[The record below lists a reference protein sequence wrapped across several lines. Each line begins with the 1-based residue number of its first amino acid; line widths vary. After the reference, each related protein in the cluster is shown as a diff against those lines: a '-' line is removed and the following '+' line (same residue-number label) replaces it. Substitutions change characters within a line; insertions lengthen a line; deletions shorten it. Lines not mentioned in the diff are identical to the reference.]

1 MMGPFRIGIFWRR
14 AFAAL
19 VLGRKAR
26 VDCFR
31 TVADLLESGFELE
44 RALDVTVRAQRGQG
58 PSLRAGL
65 LEGWRRALIEN
76 RFAEAM
82 AASAPPAEAMIFQA
96 YGRIEAAVLFAA
108 AARVADLRDRQI
120 SAVRKALAMP
130 LTLAGGLAVMLWAA
144 GGYFVPVLESVVPP
158 ERWGPAAGLFRAAS
172 AWLHAEP
179 LVFLAICATVVAAIG
194 TAMVHWTGP
203 GRTTLDRIA
212 PFSLYR
218 TITGS
223 AFLFVALEFLAAGLD
238 LNDRAF
244 EDLKRHASPYARHR
258 IGAIQRGMARGAG
271 LGRAMALAGH
281 GFPDPALVPVAAAL
295 DGAPG
300 WEDKLARFVE
310 RWVGRSEDLLKSR
323 AAVLNGALLIVVTL
337 AMAAG
342 IDAMFSVLQQAGRS

>member
-1 MMGPFRIGIFWRR
+1 
-14 AFAAL
+14 
-19 VLGRKAR
+19 
-26 VDCFR
+26 
-31 TVADLLESGFELE
+31 
-44 RALDVTVRAQRGQG
+44 
-58 PSLRAGL
+58 
-65 LEGWRRALIEN
+65 
-76 RFAEAM
+76 
-82 AASAPPAEAMIFQA
+82 
-96 YGRIEAAVLFAA
+96 
-108 AARVADLRDRQI
+108 
-120 SAVRKALAMP
+120 MP
-130 LTLAGGLAVMLWAA
+130 LTLAGGLAIMLWAA

-158 ERWGPAAGLFRAAS
+158 ERWGPAAGLFRTAS

-179 LVFLAICATVVAAIG
+179 LVFLAICATIVAATG

-203 GRTTLDRIA
+203 GRTVLDRIA

-244 EDLKRHASPYARHR
+244 EDLKSHASPYARHR
-258 IGAIQRGMARGAG
+258 IGAIQRGMARGVG

-281 GFPDPALVPVAAAL
+281 GFPDPALVPVAATL

-323 AAVLNGALLIVVTL
+323 AAALNGALLIVVTL

>member
-1 MMGPFRIGIFWRR
+1 MTGPFRMGVFWKR

-58 PSLRAGL
+58 PSFRARL

-179 LVFLAICATVVAAIG
+179 LYFVPSAPPSWPQQARRWSIG
-194 TAMVHWTGP
+194 PVPAGP
-203 GRTTLDRIA
+203 C
-212 PFSLYR
+212 S
-218 TITGS
+218 TGS
-223 AFLFVALEFLAAGLD
+223 RRFRSTA
-238 LNDRAF
+238 R
-244 EDLKRHASPYARHR
+244 SPARPSCSWRSSSSPPVSISTTAPSR
-258 IGAIQRGMARGAG
+258 I
-271 LGRAMALAGH
+271 
-281 GFPDPALVPVAAAL
+281 
-295 DGAPG
+295 
-300 WEDKLARFVE
+300 
-310 RWVGRSEDLLKSR
+310 
-323 AAVLNGALLIVVTL
+323 
-337 AMAAG
+337 
-342 IDAMFSVLQQAGRS
+342 

>member
-1 MMGPFRIGIFWRR
+1 MSTLVINGRP
-14 AFAAL
+14 FAAGL
-19 VLGRKAR
+19 YWL
-26 VDCFR
+26 D
-31 TVADLLESGFELE
+31 
-44 RALDVTVRAQRGQG
+44 RA
-58 PSLRAGL
+58 
-65 LEGWRRALIEN
+65 
-76 RFAEAM
+76 
-82 AASAPPAEAMIFQA
+82 
-96 YGRIEAAVLFAA
+96 
-108 AARVADLRDRQI
+108 
-120 SAVRKALAMP
+120 
-130 LTLAGGLAVMLWAA
+130 
-144 GGYFVPVLESVVPP
+144 
-158 ERWGPAAGLFRAAS
+158 GPAATARAAHRLAAS
-172 AWLHAEP
+172 RDAHP
-179 LVFLAICATVVAAIG
+179 LALALADSIKSEFWMALVAGDAATGNSTDTVDTGHYALIKVRDGALLADGDEVFTGRDAAVEAFARARALGWDLYATPGLLSGGADHDVTELDVSSLAAVPENVLRRVPFTRIGRAHVALALLLP
-194 TAMVHWTGP
+194 A
-203 GRTTLDRIA
+203 
-212 PFSLYR
+212 
-218 TITGS
+218 GS

-323 AAVLNGALLIVVTL
+323 AAALNGALLIVVTL

>member
-1 MMGPFRIGIFWRR
+1 
-14 AFAAL
+14 
-19 VLGRKAR
+19 
-26 VDCFR
+26 
-31 TVADLLESGFELE
+31 
-44 RALDVTVRAQRGQG
+44 
-58 PSLRAGL
+58 
-65 LEGWRRALIEN
+65 
-76 RFAEAM
+76 
-82 AASAPPAEAMIFQA
+82 
-96 YGRIEAAVLFAA
+96 
-108 AARVADLRDRQI
+108 
-120 SAVRKALAMP
+120 
-130 LTLAGGLAVMLWAA
+130 
-144 GGYFVPVLESVVPP
+144 
-158 ERWGPAAGLFRAAS
+158 
-172 AWLHAEP
+172 
-179 LVFLAICATVVAAIG
+179 
-194 TAMVHWTGP
+194 MVHWTGP
-203 GRTTLDRIA
+203 GRTVLDRIA

-300 WEDKLARFVE
+300 WEDKLGRFVE
-310 RWVGRSEDLLKSR
+310 RWVGRSEDLLKAR
-323 AAVLNGALLIVVTL
+323 AAALNGALLIVVTL

>member
-1 MMGPFRIGIFWRR
+1 
-14 AFAAL
+14 
-19 VLGRKAR
+19 
-26 VDCFR
+26 
-31 TVADLLESGFELE
+31 
-44 RALDVTVRAQRGQG
+44 
-58 PSLRAGL
+58 
-65 LEGWRRALIEN
+65 
-76 RFAEAM
+76 
-82 AASAPPAEAMIFQA
+82 
-96 YGRIEAAVLFAA
+96 
-108 AARVADLRDRQI
+108 
-120 SAVRKALAMP
+120 
-130 LTLAGGLAVMLWAA
+130 
-144 GGYFVPVLESVVPP
+144 
-158 ERWGPAAGLFRAAS
+158 
-172 AWLHAEP
+172 
-179 LVFLAICATVVAAIG
+179 
-194 TAMVHWTGP
+194 MVHWTGP

-281 GFPDPALVPVAAAL
+281 GFPDPALVPVAVAL

-323 AAVLNGALLIVVTL
+323 AAALNGALLIVVTL

>member
-1 MMGPFRIGIFWRR
+1 MTGRPGVFWKR
-14 AFAAL
+14 AAAAL
-19 VLGRKAR
+19 VLGRRAR

-44 RALDVTVRAQRGQG
+44 RALDVIVRAQRGQG
-58 PSLRAGL
+58 PGLRARL
-65 LEGWRRALIEN
+65 LEGWRRALVEN
-76 RFAEAM
+76 RFSEAM
-82 AASAPPAEAMIFQA
+82 AVSAPPAEAMIFQA
-96 YGRIEAAVLFAA
+96 YGHIEAADLFAA

-130 LTLAGGLAVMLWAA
+130 LTLAGGLAAMLWAA

-158 ERWGPAAGLFRAAS
+158 ERWGPAAGMFRAAS
-172 AWLHAEP
+172 VWLHAEP
-179 LVFLAICATVVAAIG
+179 LVFCAAIAAIAAAVG
-194 TAMVHWTGP
+194 AAMVHWTGP
-203 GRTTLDRIA
+203 GRTALDRIA

-258 IGAIQRGMARGAG
+258 IAAIQRGMARGAG
-271 LGRAMALAGH
+271 LGRAMVLAGH

-300 WEDKLARFVE
+300 WEDKLGRFVE

-323 AAVLNGALLIVVTL
+323 AAVLNGVLLIVVTA

-342 IDAMFSVLQQAGRS
+342 IDAMFSVLQQAGR

>member
-1 MMGPFRIGIFWRR
+1 M
-14 AFAAL
+14 
-19 VLGRKAR
+19 
-26 VDCFR
+26 
-31 TVADLLESGFELE
+31 
-44 RALDVTVRAQRGQG
+44 
-58 PSLRAGL
+58 
-65 LEGWRRALIEN
+65 
-76 RFAEAM
+76 
-82 AASAPPAEAMIFQA
+82 
-96 YGRIEAAVLFAA
+96 
-108 AARVADLRDRQI
+108 
-120 SAVRKALAMP
+120 
-130 LTLAGGLAVMLWAA
+130 
-144 GGYFVPVLESVVPP
+144 PVLESVVPP

-172 AWLHAEP
+172 AWLHGEP
-179 LVFLAICATVVAAIG
+179 LVFCAICATIVAALG

-203 GRTTLDRIA
+203 GRTVLDRIA

-300 WEDKLARFVE
+300 WEEKLARFVE

-323 AAVLNGALLIVVTL
+323 AAALNGALLIVVTL

-342 IDAMFSVLQQAGRS
+342 IDAMFSVLQQAGRP